1 MLIHEHAEKTT
12 LKKISKKDIENKIHR
27 ILEALGTD
35 REEGTQVR
43 EYSEEPLNQFLE
55 IFDLTK
61 KGKSL

>member
-1 MLIHEHAEKTT
+1 MKKT
-12 LKKISKKDIENKIHR
+12 SKKDMENKIHR

-43 EYSEEPLNQFLE
+43 EYNEELLNQFLE